1 MGQSTAMEALTAE
14 LLGDVGKLHDEV
26 KAVAAA
32 LPGAAETIRVAAKEA
47 AEVLNFAV
55 EKAVADLGKAASD
68 AEVARIQGQV
78 NEIAR
83 AVLIQV
89 RKEASAS
96 APHGWKVKVAFGVAG
111 LVLLGAVAGAV
122 VGAWSV
128 AKAGPG
134 DQVSAEQA
142 KQLEAGR
149 DFLQVLPQLDDAT
162 RDKVIRMIQ
171 KNRG

>member
-26 KAVAAA
+26 KDLKSA
-32 LPGAAETIRVAAKEA
+32 LPGAVETIRLAGVEA
-47 AEVLNFAV
+47 SKVLAFEV
-55 EKAVADLGKAASD
+55 EKAVASLGKAASD

-83 AVLIQV
+83 AVLLQI
-89 RKEASAS
+89 RRESSAS
-96 APHGWKVKVAFGVAG
+96 APHGWKVKVAFGIAG

-122 VGAWSV
+122 IGAWSV
-128 AKAGPG
+128 SKQGPA
-134 DQVSAEQA
+134 DQVSSEQA

-162 RDKVIRMIQ
+162 RQKVIRMIQ